1 MKLEP
6 IKSENM
12 MVEDDFEYNEE
23 RQLTVFKTSL
33 FFAND
38 GFTVY
43 DCKGELVFR
52 VDSYGPDS
60 RDRVEFVLMDGQ
72 GRCLLTVRR
81 KRPSLHHRWEGFSGE
96 KTEGQKPIFSV
107 RRSSIIGRSSV
118 TVEMYENSS
127 EEYLIDGNFGE
138 RCCTIFN
145 AAKESAAEIKR
156 KVDASTQVML
166 GKDVFSLCL
175 KPGFDAAFAMGLVL
189 VLDQINCHDY
199 VEENGIDADPTNAEE

>member
-1 MKLEP
+1 
-6 IKSENM
+6 M
-12 MVEDDFEYNEE
+12 MVEEGFVYEE
-23 RQLTVFKTSL
+23 ETQLTVFKTSL

-60 RDRVEFVLMDGQ
+60 RDRVELVLMDGQ
-72 GRCLLTVRR
+72 GNCLLTVRR

-96 KTEGQKPIFSV
+96 KSGGQKPIFSV
-107 RRSSIIGRSSV
+107 RRSSIIGRSCV

-127 EEYLIDGNFGE
+127 EEYHIDGNFGE
-138 RCCTIFN
+138 RCCSIFN
-145 AAKESAAEIKR
+145 GTKEPVAEIKR
-156 KVDASTQVML
+156 KVDASTQVIL

-199 VEENGIDADPTNAEE
+199 AEENGIEADPTNADE